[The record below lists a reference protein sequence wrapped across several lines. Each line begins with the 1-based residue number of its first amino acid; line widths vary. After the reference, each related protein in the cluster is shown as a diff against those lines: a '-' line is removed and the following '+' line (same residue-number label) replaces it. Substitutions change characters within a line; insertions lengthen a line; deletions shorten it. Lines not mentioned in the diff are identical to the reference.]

1 MTATERVA
9 AVRAFNRFYTGRLGM
24 VRGGLHRTEY
34 PLAEARV
41 LYELGAGAQPVAEL
55 RRSLAMDAG
64 QLSRLL
70 AKLEAAHLIE
80 RHKAPDDARRQT
92 ARLTADGETAF
103 ATLDRRSAEEVGAL
117 LDALPEGDQHELIAA
132 TRTIRRVLDGRED
145 QTVVIRGLRPGDLG
159 WLVERH
165 GALYAEEYGWDA
177 SFERLVARIA
187 ADFDPARDA
196 AWIAELD
203 GRRAGCVLCVHQDEH
218 TAKLRTLLVE
228 PHARGAG
235 LGAKLVDEVVRHARA
250 RGYRTLTLWTND
262 VLTAARRVYER
273 AGFTLRHEAPHRAF
287 GKDLVEQTW
296 SLTLQP
302 CNATS

>member
-1 MTATERVA
+1 MIEPERVA
-9 AVRAFNRFYTGRLGM
+9 AVRAFNRFYTSRLGM
-24 VRGGLHRTEY
+24 VRGGLHRTAH

-41 LYELGAGAQPVAEL
+41 LYELGAGPRPVSEL
-55 RRSLAMDAG
+55 RDSLAMDAG

-70 AKLEAAHLIE
+70 GKLEAAGLVE
-80 RHKAPDDARRQT
+80 RRRAPDDGRRQT
-92 ARLTADGETAF
+92 ARLTEDGRQAF
-103 ATLDRRSAEEVGAL
+103 ATLDRRSAAEVAAL
-117 LDALPEGDQHELIAA
+117 LDTLPEHDQERLIAA
-132 TRTIRRVLDGRED
+132 TRTIRHVLDPPPHP
-145 QTVVIRGLRPGDLG
+145 TLVIRGPRPGDFG

-165 GALYAEEYGWDA
+165 GALYAREYGWDA

-187 ADFDPARDA
+187 ADFDPATDA
-196 AWIAELD
+196 AWIAECN
-203 GRRAGCVLCVHQDEH
+203 GERAGCVLCVHHDEH

-235 LGAKLVDEVVRHARA
+235 LGARLVDEVIRHANA

-296 SLTLQP
+296 SLTLKP
-302 CNATS
+302 